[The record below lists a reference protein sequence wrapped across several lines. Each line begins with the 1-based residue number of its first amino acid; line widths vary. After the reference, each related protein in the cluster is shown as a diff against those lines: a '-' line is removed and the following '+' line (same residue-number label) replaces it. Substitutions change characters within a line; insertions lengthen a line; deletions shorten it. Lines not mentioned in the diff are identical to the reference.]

1 MRRIRRRLMRTYA
14 NLDIPIE
21 WKDDAVAE
29 WAKGKELTTR
39 RDVMGYK
46 KAMAGKSGDGF
57 PKSTVRYWP
66 ELRWFVNAP
75 QWAWG
80 GLNNAKNLVEI
91 RYPEHWTCV
100 TRSACDLSGSAL
112 TFFEFPLAATSTV
125 VSMFMECAQL
135 KRVRLSPGM
144 AKFNDNTFDGCN
156 VLEMTEWPETLT
168 FVGHWCFSSP
178 LIKKL
183 RVLAKT
189 PPTLRSKEAF
199 VYTSWPQMYVPDE
212 SVEAYKAADIWSG
225 LASKI
230 HPMSEWV
237 DE

>member
-39 RDVMGYK
+39 RDVIGYK
-46 KAMAGKSGDGF
+46 KAIAGESGDGF

-66 ELRWFVNAP
+66 ELRLFVNAA
-75 QWAWG
+75 WAWG
-80 GLNNAKNLVEI
+80 GLNGAKNLVEI
-91 RYPEHWTCV
+91 RYPENWTL
-100 TRSACDLSGSAL
+100 TGNSARDLSESAL
-112 TFFEFPLAATSTV
+112 TSFEFPLAATSTV
-125 VSMFMECAQL
+125 SSMFMNCAQL

-144 AKFNDNTFDGCN
+144 AKFNHYTFNGCK

-189 PPTLRSKEAF
+189 PPTLYSNEVF
-199 VYTSWPQMYVPDE
+199 VYMSWPDLYVPDE
-212 SVEAYKAADIWSG
+212 SLEAYKAAEKWKGHTD
-225 LASKI
+225 KI
-230 HPMSEWV
+230 HPLSEW
-237 DE
+237 EE

>member
-1 MRRIRRRLMRTYA
+1 MRTYA

-21 WKDDAVAE
+21 WKDDDVAK
-29 WAKGKELTTR
+29 WAKGRELLTR
-39 RDVMGYK
+39 RDVRAYK
-46 KAMAGKSGDGF
+46 QDMAGESGDGF
-57 PKSTVRYWP
+57 PKTTVRYWP
-66 ELRWFVNAP
+66 ELRWFANASF
-75 QWAWG
+75 AYS
-80 GLNNAKNLVEI
+80 GLNGAKNLVEI
-91 RYPEHWTCV
+91 RYPEHWKLEGS
-100 TRSACDLSGSAL
+100 SARDLRGTAL
-112 TFFEFPLAATSTV
+112 TFFEFPLAATSTLV
-125 VSMFMECAQL
+125 AMFVDCTKL
-135 KRVRLSPGM
+135 RSVRLSPGM
-144 AKFNDNTFDGCN
+144 AKFNDHTFDGCN

-189 PPTLRSKEAF
+189 PPTLRSEEAF

>member
-1 MRRIRRRLMRTYA
+1 MRRIRGRLMRTYA

-29 WAKGKELTTR
+29 WAKGKELLTR
-39 RDVMGYK
+39 RDVRAYK
-46 KAMAGKSGDGF
+46 RNMVGESGDGF

-66 ELRWFVNAP
+66 ELRWFANAHF
-75 QWAWG
+75 AWG
-80 GLNNAKNLVEI
+80 GLNGAKNLVEI

-100 TRSACDLSGSAL
+100 TRSARDLSGSAL

-144 AKFNDNTFDGCN
+144 AKLNDYTFWCCD

-168 FVGHWCFSSP
+168 YVGHWCFSSP
-178 LIKKL
+178 LITKL
-183 RVLAKT
+183 KVLAKT
-189 PPTLRSKEAF
+189 PPTLSSLDVF
-199 VYTSWPQMYVPDE
+199 HHTSWPQMYVPDE